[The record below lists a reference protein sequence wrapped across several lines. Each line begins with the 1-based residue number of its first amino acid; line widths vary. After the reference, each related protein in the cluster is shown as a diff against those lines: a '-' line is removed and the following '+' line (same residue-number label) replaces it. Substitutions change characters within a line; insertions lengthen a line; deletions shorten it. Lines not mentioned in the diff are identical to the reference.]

1 MAKAL
6 RDIAKLD
13 GISYKAGSTIPDAV
27 IMKIS
32 PQVLRSLV
40 ESHTIEVPGM
50 ESKSGGSGASAHL
63 MARLDKQGEQ
73 IKKLE
78 AGRAEDAKNMS
89 ALVKRMEALEGKKP
103 VKAAPAPKAVGV
115 KAQ

>member
-6 RDIAKLD
+6 RNIDKLA
-13 GISYKAGSTIPDAV
+13 GKSYKSGDEIPDAV
-27 IMKIS
+27 ISKIS

-40 ESHTIEVPGM
+40 EARTIEVPGM
-50 ESKSGGSGASAHL
+50 EAAAASPGGMAHI

-78 AGRAEDAKNMS
+78 ARLS
-89 ALVKRMEALEGKKP
+89 AQEGKT
-103 VKAAPAPKAVGV
+103 AAPAKPAKNKTAAADTAKA
-115 KAQ
+115 